1 MEGKRERGREKK
13 NNPMNNSSALSA
25 VVLSGRTT
33 TNYFVLFA
41 SVSFA
46 LGKDI
51 RNPPWLT
58 KPADIRRDSLASR
71 MKESSLPRK
80 EKKKKATPGV
90 SLLPG
95 PSGLVPEVHHLD
107 VVVGEGTQTRT
118 RRSGVGL
125 VAGALGPLE
134 LAGLVGGAHGG
145 VQQRLGPRLQAVGVA
160 ALDVD
165 LAVLDAA
172 A

>member
-1 MEGKRERGREKK
+1 MRLQLRGYAEMEGKRERGREKK
-13 NNPMNNSSALSA
+13 DNPMNNSSALSA

-80 EKKKKATPGV
+80 EKKKKAGAV
-90 SLLPG
+90 DYIRNRKI
-95 PSGLVPEVHHLD
+95 SG
-107 VVVGEGTQTRT
+107 
-118 RRSGVGL
+118 
-125 VAGALGPLE
+125 
-134 LAGLVGGAHGG
+134 
-145 VQQRLGPRLQAVGVA
+145 
-160 ALDVD
+160 
-165 LAVLDAA
+165 
-172 A
+172 